1 MTRAM
6 NLAMSPK
13 DAIQSLGTASQPTH
27 YLITLISGWVAS
39 SVWVKT

>member
-6 NLAMSPK
+6 NLAMSPNEEIHSR
-13 DAIQSLGTASQPTH
+13 ATPI
-27 YLITLISGWVAS
+27 YLITEISGWVAS